1 MWQAPSV
8 EVQTSFV
15 SHVVQAI
22 LVAIPKG
29 GAGNENLHPLLLLLP
44 PNVVPMH
51 VGLPSTGVLQVTP
64 RLVVTPNRLLA
75 KEHAFLSADHEVL
88 TTTSIQSS
96 CPRDFTNFGL
106 GHHGDLRLVAVGG
119 DGSATAAQAG
129 RNTHGRV
136 ETAHQS
142 GGRRGTG
149 TDGRLGG
156 GQAAALRRL
165 AAGARD
171 GGARG
176 HEGREGGAA
185 GAAEQR
191 GGAGGGT
198 QKRHDA
204 GLWALFGFGHYDRS
218 RLRTPV
224 PLLTE
229 QCHGGQRSLLL
240 AP

>member
-29 GAGNENLHPLLLLLP
+29 GAGNEQFHPLLLLLP
-44 PNVVPMH
+44 PNVVPVH
-51 VGLPSTGVLQVTP
+51 VGLPSSGVLQVTP
-64 RLVVTPNRLLA
+64 GLVVTPNRLLA
-75 KEHAFLSADHEVL
+75 KEHAFPSADHEVL

-191 GGAGGGT
+191 GGTGGGT

-204 GLWALFGFGHYDRS
+204 GLRALFGFGNHCQS
-218 RLRTPV
+218 KLRT
-224 PLLTE
+224 
-229 QCHGGQRSLLL
+229 Q
-240 AP
+240 APH

>member
-29 GAGNENLHPLLLLLP
+29 GTGNINLHPLLLLLP

-51 VGLPSTGVLQVTP
+51 VGLPRTGVLQVTP

-75 KEHAFLSADHEVL
+75 KEHAFPSADHEVL
-88 TTTSIQSS
+88 TTASIRSS
-96 CPRDFTNFGL
+96 CPTDFTNFGL

-119 DGSATAAQAG
+119 DGSDTTAQAG
-129 RNTHGRV
+129 RNTHGRA

-149 TDGRLGG
+149 TDGRPEG

-198 QKRHDA
+198 QKRHDT
-204 GLWALFGFGHYDRS
+204 GLRALFGFGNHCQS
-218 RLRTPV
+218 KLRT
-224 PLLTE
+224 
-229 QCHGGQRSLLL
+229 Q
-240 AP
+240 APH